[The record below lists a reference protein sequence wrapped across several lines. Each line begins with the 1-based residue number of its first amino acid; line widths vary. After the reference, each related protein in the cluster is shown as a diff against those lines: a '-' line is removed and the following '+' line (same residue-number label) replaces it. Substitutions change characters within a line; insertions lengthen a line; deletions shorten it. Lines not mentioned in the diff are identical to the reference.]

1 MRISKGKK
9 LYGSIIA
16 AIILCMGMQV
26 YAVNDG
32 RKESEIEISAVS
44 EFIEERY
51 VSDEYIAYIESGSAS
66 DDVPAMQDYTYL
78 SESYDNLAAT
88 QNSELLPSS
97 YDMRTEGLITPV
109 VNQANLGVCWTI
121 GVAEALTSCII
132 EQFPQESV
140 SALPLAYFSYA
151 GNDAQEFSDGEDDP
165 YMSGGNDILSVAT
178 LASWTGLMLNSTYYS
193 DYEVGADVPET
204 YSETADYYLQDAYYM
219 HAGYYGM
226 EEGIVWGNVE
236 VMKSL
241 LMQELPITMFYTAS
255 GEGSYYNEVTYAYSN
270 SEWDI
275 QDHEVLIIGWD
286 DNYAKENFDADCQ
299 PENDGAWLVQNSWG
313 TSWGDEGCFWISY
326 EDPTLSS
333 SAVFVLQE
341 ADNYTTNYGY
351 DRMGWCFSVATST
364 AESDNKIATAANIF
378 TAEGN
383 EQIEAV
389 SFYTTDTSVK
399 YTISIYTN
407 LTDMTDPTSGTIQL
421 ENYSGTEAYA
431 GYHTIELTNAIALQE
446 GELFSIVV
454 TLENAT
460 YDAPLAIET
469 CLLDE
474 GETEPTYLGNGGE
487 SYVLVDEEWQ
497 DIAGISELLT
507 ESFGSNVYITNV
519 CIKAFTNALPD
530 SNVAVST
537 VDFSEMEGPVADG
550 TTITLEAGTDETI
563 YYSVNG
569 GAAVQGSTITVDFET
584 ISEYEIIAYAV
595 DEDGNYGNNRTKT
608 YTQASAQLVNLA
620 LDSGNTSIYFDT
632 EDCAI
637 QSIVISNSVDS
648 VQIMAQSSDTI
659 SIYNGTAEDNK
670 IEIGWELDGL
680 WSESIPITAG
690 ETLELDIVVSGTGKI
705 ATTYKIEVT
714 RGVIEVDWEAET
726 ITYDEEKYIVT
737 DEDGDTI
744 ESGGSVTYLINTIDV
759 TALTVTNQTT
769 GKTFTEEL
777 PARLDMSGAETID
790 YESET
795 TYYGFSSAYYYSTNA
810 DMSDA
815 TQCINGKSIA
825 LTPGEDMYIQRFAEE
840 GTFASVIVHIET
852 PERPEAPVIE
862 IAELTTSTIKV
873 VEIEGA
879 IYRIEGADWQ
889 YEAEFAGLEEG
900 STYLIEAELLATDS
914 AFASEVGSLT
924 VTTLSS
930 EDTSAGDVSGEDT
943 SDGDTSEE
951 VLDEEILGDDAN
963 ADDLV
968 NAGTT
973 TGDSVMEN
981 GDTVVD
987 DTVVDTGDSTSAVV
1001 WATLILVSLFAMYV
1015 GGFTRAKRK

>member
-1 MRISKGKK
+1 MRISKGKG
-9 LYGSIIA
+9 LYGSIIV
-16 AIILCMGMQV
+16 AIILGLGMQV
-26 YAVNDG
+26 YAVNDVQ
-32 RKESEIEISAVS
+32 EELEIEISAVS
-44 EFIEERY
+44 EFIEEGY
-51 VSDEYIAYIESGSAS
+51 ISEEYLAYIESGSVS

-78 SESYDNLAAT
+78 IESYDNLAVT
-88 QNSELLPSS
+88 LNSEALPSS

-109 VNQANLGVCWTI
+109 VNQASLGVCWAI

-132 EQFPQESV
+132 EQFPQESI

-151 GNDAQEFSDGEDDP
+151 GNDAQEFSDWNDDP
-165 YMSGGNDILSVAT
+165 YMSGGNDVLSVAT

-193 DYEVGADVPET
+193 DFEIGADVPET

-219 HAGYYGM
+219 HAGQYDSW
-226 EEGIVWGNVE
+226 EGVVWGNVD

-241 LMQELPITMFYTAS
+241 LMQDLPITVFYTSA

-270 SEWDI
+270 SEWDYP
-275 QDHEVLIIGWD
+275 DHEVLIIGWD
-286 DNYAKENFDADCQ
+286 DNYAKENFAIDCQ

-326 EDPTLSS
+326 EDPTLSA

-341 ADNYTTNYGY
+341 TDSYTTNYGY

-364 AESDNKIATAANIF
+364 EESDNKIATAANIF

-389 SFYTTDTSVK
+389 SFYTTDTSVQ
-399 YTISIYTN
+399 YTISVYTN
-407 LTDMTDPTSGTIQL
+407 LTDETDPTSGTIQL
-421 ENYSGTEAYA
+421 EDYSGTEDYA

-454 TLENAT
+454 TLENST

-474 GETEPTYLGNGGE
+474 GETEPIYLGNGGE

-497 DIAGISELLT
+497 DIAGISESLT
-507 ESFGSNVYITNV
+507 ESFGKSVYITNV

-563 YYSVNG
+563 YYSANG
-569 GAAVQGSTITVDFET
+569 EAAVQGSTITVDFSET
-584 ISEYEIIAYAV
+584 ISAYEITAYAV
-595 DEDGNYGNNRTKT
+595 DKDGNNGDTRTKT

-620 LDSGNTSIYFDT
+620 VDSGSASTYLDT
-632 EDCAI
+632 ADYVT
-637 QSIVISNSVDS
+637 QSIVISSSVDS
-648 VQIMAQSSDTI
+648 TQIMAQSSDSI
-659 SIYNGTAEDNK
+659 SIYNVTDEDNK
-670 IEIGWELDGL
+670 TEIGWESDGL
-680 WSESIPITAG
+680 WSEPIPITAG
-690 ETLELDIVVSGTGKI
+690 ETIELELAVSGTGKI
-705 ATTYKIEVT
+705 ATTYKIEIT

-726 ITYDEEKYIVT
+726 ITYDDEQYIVT
-737 DEDGDTI
+737 DEDGNTI
-744 ESGGSVTYLINTIDV
+744 ESGGSVTYLINTTDV
-759 TALTVTNQTT
+759 TMLTVTNQTT

-777 PARLDMSGAETID
+777 PARSDLSAAAAID
-790 YESET
+790 YEAET
-795 TYYGFSSAYYYSTNA
+795 TYYRFTSACYYSTNA

-815 TQCINGKSIA
+815 IQCTYGDYIA
-825 LTPGEDMYIQRFAEE
+825 LTPGEDIYIQRFAVE
-840 GTFASVIVHIET
+840 GTFASTIAHVEV

-879 IYRIEGADWQ
+879 VYRIEGADWQ
-889 YEAEFAGLEEG
+889 YDAEFTGLEEG
-900 STYLIEAELLATDS
+900 STYLIEAALLATDS

-924 VTTLSS
+924 VETLSS
-930 EDTSAGDVSGEDT
+930 EDTSGGDT
-943 SDGDTSEE
+943 SDGDTSED
-951 VLDEEILGDDAN
+951 VLDEEILDDDAN
-963 ADDLV
+963 ADDVV
-968 NAGTT
+968 NDDTT
-973 TGDSVMEN
+973 TSDSVIAD

-987 DTVVDTGDSTSAVV
+987 DTVVDTGDSGLAMLWVV
-1001 WATLILVSLFAMYV
+1001 LILVSLLAIRV
-1015 GGFTRAKRK
+1015 GGFTRTERK